1 MPIEYILPFYCY
13 HCERRFKSKPILKD
27 HEEIHRDERLIK
39 IMTHPFVMKP
49 SQFKKNE
56 WIEMDKIVPSMYLP
70 FMLRNLPK
78 SLKDKLDRPKG
89 KFIRIWKVG
98 NISWVFRFHWV
109 NENNKIYEGFHWTFL
124 SLKNW

>member
-1 MPIEYILPFYCY
+1 MKYDQFFISYKSKFVSFTDEIPKQDLPIEYILPFYCY

-27 HEEIHRDERLIK
+27 HEEIHRDEKLIK
-39 IMTHPFVMKP
+39 IMKHPFVMKP

-70 FMLRNLPK
+70 FMPRNLPK

-89 KFIRIWKVG
+89 KLI
-98 NISWVFRFHWV
+98 
-109 NENNKIYEGFHWTFL
+109 KI
-124 SLKNW
+124 